1 MRLLTHNLLMC
12 NKADCSGGFPLR
24 IELASEEELEK
35 RRVHIQEYEN
45 AAPKSAAD
53 LDSSVS
59 KVAELKNHEI
69 LPAEMNP
76 VFVRNMLGKIE
87 WPILAEAAN
96 QLNLELPN
104 CYQESDLENEQF
116 LQSVHRAINEFHVLE
131 GFLICPKCQH
141 RFVIRDGI
149 PDMVVGTD

>member
-96 QLNLELPN
+96 QVVKL
-104 CYQESDLENEQF
+104 SA
-116 LQSVHRAINEFHVLE
+116 LQSAPNLSSSIWS
-131 GFLICPKCQH
+131 FLIAIK
-141 RFVIRDGI
+141 RVIWKTSNFCNQYTEPLTNSTSLKGF
-149 PDMVVGTD
+149 